1 MTTELARSAGSGAL
15 GPEQRARDLGRLT
28 REQFDVVVVGG
39 GVTGAG
45 VALDASTRGLS
56 VALLEMGDLASGTS
70 SRSGKVF
77 HGGLRYLRQLNFSLV
92 RQASHERNL
101 MVERLCPHLTRPTPF
116 LFPLSRPGL
125 DRLTMGA
132 GVLLYDL
139 LGGHRPAGMKGH
151 RHLSKAGALREA
163 PSLRAERICGA
174 VEFYDV
180 VFDDARHTMSV
191 VRTAA
196 RHGAAVGTQLE
207 VIGALRSGPAVVG
220 VRVRDRLG
228 GGELEVRGRCV
239 VNAAG
244 AWADL
249 VQQLAG
255 EGQIEVR
262 PAKGIHVVVPRSC
275 IQGSAAL
282 IAPTA
287 DSVLAIRP
295 WWNYWLIGT
304 TDTPWKHDRASPAA
318 TAEDVSYL
326 LEQSSRWLARPLRRE
341 DVVGVFAGVRPLVSG
356 KKSSTADL
364 SRGHAVMTGPPGLVT
379 VTGGKYTT
387 YRVMARDAL
396 DAALRAQGGAVP
408 ACVTANRPLVGAE
421 GWEELRGRADAL
433 ASAHGLEPAAVARLV
448 GRYGGLATEVL
459 ELVRS
464 RRELARPLPG
474 APCYLEAEAVHAAS
488 HEGALR
494 LEDVIARRTHVAMEV
509 PDRGLAAAPRV
520 AELMGEVLGW
530 DAARREREVAGYRAL
545 VEGDRAGEAQP
556 GDDQAYAARAA
567 RLAQG

>member
-1 MTTELARSAGSGAL
+1 MEISRWAGQGAL
-15 GPEQRARDLGRLT
+15 GPGQRARDLARMAAE
-28 REQFDVVVVGG
+28 RFDVVVVGG

-45 VALDASTRGLS
+45 VALDAASRGLS
-56 VALLEMGDLASGTS
+56 VALLEMGDLAGGCS

-77 HGGLRYLRQLNFSLV
+77 HGGLRYLKQLNFSLV

-101 MVERLCPHLTRPTPF
+101 MVERLCPHLTHPTPF

-132 GVLLYDL
+132 GILLYDL
-139 LGGHRPAGMKGH
+139 LGGRRPTGMKGH
-151 RHLSKAGALREA
+151 RHLGKAGALREL

-174 VEFYDV
+174 VEFHDV
-180 VFDDARHTMSV
+180 VFDDARHTMTV
-191 VRTAA
+191 ARTAA

-207 VIGALRSGPAVVG
+207 VIGMLMDGPAVVG
-220 VRVRDRLG
+220 VRARDRLG

-239 VNAAG
+239 VNASG

-255 EGQIEVR
+255 EAQIEVR

-287 DSVLAIRP
+287 DSVLVIRP
-295 WWNYWLIGT
+295 WWDHWLIGT
-304 TDTPWKHDRASPAA
+304 TDTPWMHDRAAPVAA
-318 TAEDVSYL
+318 APDVDYL
-326 LEQSSRWLARPLRRE
+326 LEQSSRWLSRPLRRE

-356 KKSSTADL
+356 KGDSTAAL
-364 SRGHAVMTGPPGLVT
+364 SRDHAVLTGPPGLVT

-408 ACVTANRPLVGAE
+408 PCVTAETPLLGAE
-421 GWEELRGRADAL
+421 GWQDLRDRVDELGRA
-433 ASAHGLEPAAVARLV
+433 SGLEPEAMARLV
-448 GRYGGLATEVL
+448 GRYGGLATELL
-459 ELVRS
+459 ELLRA
-464 RRELARPLPG
+464 RPELARPLPG
-474 APCYLEAEAVHAAS
+474 ALRYMEAEAVHAAS
-488 HEGALR
+488 HEGALH
-494 LEDVIARRTHVAMEV
+494 LEDVLARRTHVAMEV

-520 AELMGEVLGW
+520 AELVGELLGW
-530 DAARREREVAGYRAL
+530 DGARRSREVSGYRAT
-545 VEGDRAGEAQP
+545 VEGDRAAEGQP
-556 GDDQAYAARAA
+556 DDARAHAARAA
-567 RLAQG
+567 RIARG